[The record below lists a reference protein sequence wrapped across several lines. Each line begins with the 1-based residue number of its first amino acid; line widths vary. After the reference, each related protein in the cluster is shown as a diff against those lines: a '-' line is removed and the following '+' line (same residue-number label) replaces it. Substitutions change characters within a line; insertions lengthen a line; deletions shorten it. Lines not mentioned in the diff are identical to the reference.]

1 MRRKILVPLDG
12 SSFAELALPLALSL
26 VERADGEL
34 HLVTVASTAPAVSFA
49 GDDDGYVDGWFEE
62 ERGRARTYLEE
73 VQGRIV
79 ENGGSVPI
87 RTRVLSGS
95 PVPVLD
101 EHIREEGMDLVV
113 MTTHGKAPIERFWL
127 GSVADGLVRHAP
139 CPVLLWRSENGD
151 VDLADRPAF
160 QRIVVPLDG
169 SALSEAMLPEAAALA
184 RLFGA
189 RMFLLS
195 VLSPSFPLAS
205 PYLPHEAEEEQKRSA
220 RMESLRSYLEER
232 KADLRKREL
241 DAEVEVASDRDPAEA
256 ILDHAATVGAD
267 LVAMSTRGRG
277 GVARMVVGSVA
288 DKVIR
293 GATVPVF
300 VQGVPKDFADD

>member
-12 SSFAELALPLALSL
+12 SNFSELALPLALSL

-34 HLVTVASTAPAVSFA
+34 HLVTVASTAPAVSFD

-79 ENGGSVPI
+79 EAGGSVPI
-87 RTRVLSGS
+87 HARVLSGR

-101 EHIREEGMDLVV
+101 EHVREEGMDLVV
-113 MTTHGKAPIERFWL
+113 MTTHGRAPVERFWL

-139 CPVLLWRSENGD
+139 SPVLLWRTENGA
-151 VDLADRPAF
+151 VELADRPAF

-189 RMFLLS
+189 RIFLLS
-195 VLSPSFPLAS
+195 VLSPPFPLAS
-205 PYLPHEAEEEQKRSA
+205 PYLPHEAEEEQKRLT
-220 RMESLRSYLEER
+220 RMQSLERYLEG
-232 KADLRKREL
+232 KVTDLRKREV
-241 DAEVEVASDRDPAEA
+241 DAEVKVAADRDPAEA

-293 GATVPVF
+293 GATVPVL
-300 VQGVPKDFADD
+300 VQGVPEELADD